1 MCFRLLIAIIVLA
14 VSTVAAS
21 ATPITYIETFI
32 GSGALN
38 GVSFTNQLVTFT
50 GIGDTTNVTS
60 RPFVFFNIVTGTV
73 QIGSGGVDQ
82 FNDRIEVFDA
92 QVSSGLAGFSD
103 ATKSGAIIEDTVAAP
118 FLSYDLRSAVS
129 GTGNGGPF
137 NSGSAFPTALGNFDI
152 TNVSG
157 SSSTFSATLATAA
170 TAEPSTFA
178 LLGTGILGLAG
189 VARRKLVTERN
200 RPNRFPCRR
209 SATRFALAAPRWST
223 RYARSARKATR

>member
-1 MCFRLLIAIIVLA
+1 MASKHAYLFLRGFPMRFRLLIAIVVLA

-73 QIGSGGVDQ
+73 QIGSGSVDQ
-82 FNDRIEVFDA
+82 FTDRIEVFDA

-103 ATKSGAIIEDTVAAP
+103 ATKSGAIIEDTIAAP

-137 NSGSAFPTALGNFDI
+137 NSGSPFPTALGNFDI
-152 TNVSG
+152 TDVSG
-157 SSSTFSATLATAA
+157 SSTFSATLATAA
-170 TAEPSTFA
+170 TPEPSTFA

-189 VARRKLVTERN
+189 VIRRKL
-200 RPNRFPCRR
+200 
-209 SATRFALAAPRWST
+209 S
-223 RYARSARKATR
+223 